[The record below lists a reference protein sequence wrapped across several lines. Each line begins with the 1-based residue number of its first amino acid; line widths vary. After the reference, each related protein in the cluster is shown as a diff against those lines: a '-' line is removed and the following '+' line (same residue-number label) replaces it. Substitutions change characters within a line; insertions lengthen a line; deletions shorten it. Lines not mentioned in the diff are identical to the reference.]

1 MKRCFAALCGA
12 GLLALLTSCAAPPQ
26 ADTHDADV
34 KAIKDT
40 EVQWNKDFEAKDVDK
55 LVAHYTD
62 DAVLMGPGS
71 PSASGKDAIRD
82 VLKGMVYAQEEC
94 KISPAFTLKFEAS
107 RIDTSKS
114 GEFGFTQGAYSTT
127 MTDPGS
133 KKVMNDKGSYVTV
146 YKKQAD
152 GSWKAVDD
160 IATSEVLGAPP
171 PAKK

>member
-1 MKRCFAALCGA
+1 MKRCLSVLCGA
-12 GLLALLTSCAAPPQ
+12 GLLALFTSCTAPPPQQ

-62 DAVLMGPGS
+62 DAVLMNPGS
-71 PSASGKDAIRD
+71 PSVSGKDAIRAA
-82 VLKGMVYAQEEC
+82 LKGMV
-94 KISPAFTLKFEAS
+94 SDPALTLKFEAS

-114 GEFGFTQGAYSTT
+114 GEFGFTQGAYSMT
-127 MTDPGS
+127 MTDPGT
-133 KKVMNDKGSYVTV
+133 KKVINDKGSYVTV

-152 GSWKAVDD
+152 GSWRAVDD